1 MKQLIRKILNEE
13 VNKKYPKPTEK
24 VERLIYN
31 WLNNF
36 TSGAQMYQLKSYE
49 FSYTFEWCNNG
60 KEIMKVILDFDNDY
74 NAWEDKRKTSERDF
88 ENGILW
94 IPKDVVSELAS
105 DIPVRRTYLR
115 YIIEEWFE
123 DTFLQ
128 EIQKKMKRN
137 DISIDEFK
145 EYPEKSEVCVPP
157 MEKNENVTEDEMID
171 FIVKNTLWNRK
182 DLEKRILEDPE
193 FIEKVYLEK
202 LRDNEMKKL
211 RGN

>member
-128 EIQKKMKRN
+128 EIQNKMKRN

-157 MEKNENVTEDEMID
+157 MEKNENVTEDELID

-182 DLEKRILEDPE
+182 DLEKRILDDPE
-193 FIEKVYLEK
+193 FSEKVYLEK
-202 LRDNEMKKL
+202 LRDNEMKRL